1 MEWPGCRRIGA
12 HRKNHQRRPRRNF
25 VKTLPVPLTTENS
38 PAKLTALDNAKPQRG
53 IQALENSGELLVA
66 LASAGVPLSLRDLAQ
81 AAGMPTAKA
90 FTHLVSLVKTGILS
104 RDQAGCF
111 SAGVLSLELGLLA
124 LQRLSPTREAEQEI
138 LNLANATKLS
148 VATAVLGPLGPT
160 VVQLEESA
168 RPQHV
173 SLRIGTVL
181 SLVNTAIGR
190 VFAAHLSP
198 EVLANLL
205 EQDAIRMAGEP
216 WIAAVNRERS
226 AFLESYHEQ
235 LRLIATRGI
244 DTALDKPVPGIHTL
258 SAPVFDHTGAICL
271 VIALMGSSGSFD
283 SSLDGEMAHYLR
295 RVAGSLSHRLGYFA
309 AVPTHGG

>member
-1 MEWPGCRRIGA
+1 MSS
-12 HRKNHQRRPRRNF
+12 
-25 VKTLPVPLTTENS
+25 TTENS
-38 PAKLTALDNAKPQRG
+38 PAKLATLNGDKPQRG

-81 AAGMPTAKA
+81 AAGMPAAKA
-90 FTHLVSLVKTGILS
+90 FPHLVSLVKTGILH

-111 SAGVLSLELGLLA
+111 SAGALSLELGLLA
-124 LQRLSPTREAEQEI
+124 LQRLSPTREAAQEI
-138 LNLANATKLS
+138 LAIANATKLS

-190 VFAAHLSP
+190 VFAAHLPSD
-198 EVLANLL
+198 VLANLL
-205 EQDAIRMAGEP
+205 AQDEIRMAGEP
-216 WIAAVNRERS
+216 WIATINQRRS
-226 AFLESYHEQ
+226 KSVESYHEQ
-235 LRLIATRGI
+235 LRIIAARGI
-244 DTALDKPVPGIHTL
+244 DTAMDKPVPGIHTL
-258 SAPVFDHTGAICL
+258 SAPVFDHTGNICL

-283 SSLDGEMAHYLR
+283 SSLDGAMADYLR
-295 RVAGSLSHRLGYFA
+295 SAAQSLSHRMGYFA
-309 AVPTHGG
+309 PASTHSS